1 MKKLLSILGTLCAL
15 LLVSTL
21 FAACGGDD
29 AGDNKKDDKPQ
40 TTTLKIEMNPSA
52 DLLALATVQLSYYDE
67 NGKKV
72 DTNVTGKFSKTITYK
87 GYPLQTGYTIALSYK
102 NPTLTKDSY
111 TFVIGDS
118 YNVQTSKAIKS
129 SGVSTQHTVEKDGVK
144 DYFDNFENYGMSIK
158 VDTDGLV
165 TVQKVK

>member
-29 AGDNKKDDKPQ
+29 DGGQKKDDKPQ
-40 TTTLKIEMNPSA
+40 TTTLKIEVNPSA
-52 DLLALATVQLSYYDE
+52 DLLELATVKLSYYDE
-67 NGKKV
+67 NGKEV
-72 DTNVTGKFSKTITYK
+72 NADVTGSFSKQITYK
-87 GYPLQTGYTIALSYK
+87 GYPLQTGYTIAVSYK

-111 TFVIGDS
+111 TFSIGDS
-118 YNVQTSKAIKS
+118 YNVETSKAIKS
-129 SGVSTQHTVEKDGVK
+129 SGVSTKYTVEKDGVK
-144 DYFDNFENYGMSIK
+144 AFFDQLENYGMSIK
-158 VDTDGLV
+158 VDKDGLV